1 MKNRTLCRLDTSRDP
16 SHEENNQRAPLPSSS
31 ELCGRTI
38 KKVMHGCVCVCV
50 WGGGGVLAFFPHSIP
65 HQLECS
71 LSHLSWVFFKS
82 ICLKRFFYFSLPFS
96 HCSNG
101 QSLKESIRS
110 PK

>member
-16 SHEENNQRAPLPSSS
+16 SHKENNQRAPLPSSS

-38 KKVMHGCVCVCV
+38 KKVMHGCVCVC
-50 WGGGGVLAFFPHSIP
+50 GGGGGGCLHFSPTPFHINWNVLFRIYP
-65 HQLECS
+65 
-71 LSHLSWVFFKS
+71 VFFS
-82 ICLKRFFYFSLPFS
+82 SLYALNDFFYFSLPFS